1 MSAIKSIINNHLII
15 DNPPLY
21 QVGGSLGSDAPSYVE
36 RHADVQLYNA
46 LKRGEFCYVMAP
58 RQMGKSSLSVRI
70 RHQLQQEGF
79 KCSTIDMTRI
89 GSEIITPTQW
99 YKGVVAELVRG
110 FKLFGDFNFQSW
122 WHQEE
127 YLSLVQRLSNFLEDI
142 LLVKFT
148 TERIVIF
155 IDEIDTILNLPFS
168 VDDFFALIRF
178 CYNQR
183 ATNPDYN
190 RIVFAVFGVAKP
202 RDLMTG
208 KKQTPFNIGKAIEL
222 NGFEF
227 DEAYPLAK
235 GLEKTGGNPK
245 TILKEILTWTGGQ
258 PFLTQKLCQLVVD
271 SVRDGLTIAPGN
283 EASWVERIVH
293 TRIIDN
299 WKSQDE
305 PEHLRSISA
314 RLLSNNLSN
323 KYYADKLLGLYH
335 QIIAGDDVAMD
346 NSEECKELLLS
357 GLVVNQQ
364 GLLRVNNP
372 IYQAI
377 FNREWVSKQL
387 DNLLPD
393 GQKFGSSR
401 FTMSES

>member
-1 MSAIKSIINNHLII
+1 MIKNDH
-15 DNPPLY
+15 LY
-21 QVGGSLGSDAPSYVE
+21 QVGGSLASDAPSYVE
-36 RHADVQLYNA
+36 RQGDIQLYNA
-46 LKRGEFCYVMAP
+46 LKRGDFCYVMAP

-89 GSEIITPTQW
+89 GSETITPTQW

-110 FKLFGDFNFQSW
+110 FKLFGDLNFQSW

-127 YLSLVQRLSNFLEDI
+127 YLSLLQRLSNFLEDI
-142 LLVKFT
+142 LLVKFP

-155 IDEIDTILNLPFS
+155 IDEIDTILNLPFP

-183 ATNPDYN
+183 VINPDYN

-202 RDLMTG
+202 RDLITA
-208 KKQTPFNIGKAIEL
+208 KKRTPFNIGKAIEL
-222 NGFEF
+222 HGFEF
-227 DEAYPLAK
+227 HEAYPLAK
-235 GLEKTGGNPK
+235 GLEGTGGNPK
-245 TILKEILTWTGGQ
+245 TILKEILAWTGGQ

-271 SVRDGLTIAPGN
+271 SVRVGLTIAPGN
-283 EASWVERIVH
+283 EASWVQRIVH

-299 WKSQDE
+299 WESQDE
-305 PEHLRSISA
+305 PEHFRSISA
-314 RLLSNNLSN
+314 RLLSNKSN
-323 KYYADKLLGLYH
+323 KYYADKLLGLYQH
-335 QIIAGDDVAMD
+335 ILAGDDVKMD
-346 NSEECKELLLS
+346 NSQECNELLLS

-364 GLLRVNNP
+364 GWLRVNNP

-377 FNREWVSKQL
+377 FNREWVTKQL
-387 DNLLPD
+387 ENLRP
-393 GQKFGSSR
+393 
-401 FTMSES
+401 

>member
-1 MSAIKSIINNHLII
+1 MINSY
-15 DNPPLY
+15 PLY
-21 QVGGSLGSDAPSYVE
+21 QVGGSLASDAPSYVE
-36 RHADVQLYNA
+36 RQGDIQLYNA

-70 RHQLQQEGF
+70 RHQLQQEGIR
-79 KCSTIDMTRI
+79 CSTIDMTRI

-127 YLSLVQRLSNFLEDI
+127 YLSLLQQLSYFLEDI
-142 LLVKFT
+142 LLVKFP

-155 IDEIDTILNLPFS
+155 IDEIDTILNLPFP
-168 VDDFFALIRF
+168 VEDFLALIRF

-183 ATNPDYN
+183 VINPNYN
-190 RIVFAVFGVAKP
+190 RLVFALFGVAKP

-208 KKQTPFNIGKAIEL
+208 KKRTPFNIGKAIEL

-235 GLEKTGGNPK
+235 GLEETGGNAK
-245 TILKEILTWTGGQ
+245 RILKEILAWTGGQ

-271 SVRDGLTIAPGN
+271 SVRVGLTIAPGN
-283 EASWVERIVH
+283 EESWVSKIVH
-293 TRIIDN
+293 NQIIDN
-299 WKSQDE
+299 WESQDQ

-314 RLLSNNLSN
+314 RLLSNNLTN
-323 KYYADKLLGLYH
+323 KYYADKLLGLYQ
-335 QIIAGDDVAMD
+335 QILAGDDVPMD
-346 NSEECKELLLS
+346 NSQECKELLLS

-364 GLLRVNNP
+364 GWLRLNNP
-372 IYQAI
+372 IYKAI
-377 FNREWVSKQL
+377 FNAEWVSKQL
-387 DNLLPD
+387 GNLRPYA
-393 GQKFGSSR
+393 QKLASSG
-401 FTMSES
+401 FSMLHY

>member
-1 MSAIKSIINNHLII
+1 MIKNY
-15 DNPPLY
+15 PLY
-21 QVGGSLGSDAPSYVE
+21 QVGGSLASDSPSYVE
-36 RHADVQLYNA
+36 READVQLYNA

-58 RQMGKSSLSVRI
+58 RQMGKSSLAVRI
-70 RHQLQQEGF
+70 RHQLEQEGF
-79 KCSTIDMTRI
+79 KCSNIDMTRI

-122 WHQEE
+122 WHEEE
-127 YLSLVQRLSNFLEDI
+127 YFSLLQRLSNFLEDI

-148 TERIVIF
+148 TERIVIL
-155 IDEIDTILNLPFS
+155 IDEIDTILNLPFP
-168 VDDFFALIRF
+168 VEDFFALIRF

-183 ATNPDYN
+183 VINPDYN
-190 RIVFAVFGVAKP
+190 RIVFALFGVAKP

-208 KKQTPFNIGKAIEL
+208 KKRTPFNIGKAIEL

-227 DEAYPLAK
+227 HEAYPLVK
-235 GLEKTGGNPK
+235 GLEGTGGNPK

-258 PFLTQKLCQLVVD
+258 PFLTQKLCQLLLD

-283 EASWVERIVH
+283 EASWVERIVQ

-299 WKSQDE
+299 WESQDE

-323 KYYADKLLGLYH
+323 KYYADKLVGLYQ
-335 QIIAGDDVAMD
+335 QILAGDDVPMD
-346 NSEECKELLLS
+346 NSEECNELLLS

-364 GLLRVNNP
+364 GWLRVNNP

-377 FNREWVSKQL
+377 FNPEWVSKQL
-387 DNLLPD
+387 ENIRPD
-393 GQKFGSSR
+393 GQKFCYSGLSLLYC
-401 FTMSES
+401 

>member
-1 MSAIKSIINNHLII
+1 MI
-15 DNPPLY
+15 DNYLLY
-21 QVGGSLGSDAPSYVE
+21 QVGGSLASDAPSYVE
-36 RHADVQLYNA
+36 RQADLQLYNA

-70 RHQLQQEGF
+70 RHQLEQEGIR
-79 KCSTIDMTRI
+79 CSTIDMTRI
-89 GSEIITPTQW
+89 GSETITPTQW

-110 FKLFGDFNFQSW
+110 LKLFGDFNLQSW

-127 YLSLVQRLSNFLEDI
+127 YLSLLQRLSNFLEDI
-142 LLVKFT
+142 LLAKFN

-155 IDEIDTILNLPFS
+155 IDEIDTILNLPFP

-183 ATNPDYN
+183 AINPDYN

-202 RDLMTG
+202 SDLMTG
-208 KKQTPFNIGKAIEL
+208 KKRTPFNIGKAIEL

-227 DEAYPLAK
+227 HQAYPLAK
-235 GLEKTGGNPK
+235 GLEQTGGNPK
-245 TILKEILTWTGGQ
+245 TILKEILAWTGGQ

-271 SVRDGLTIAPGN
+271 SVKVGLTIAPGN

-293 TRIIDN
+293 THIIDN
-299 WKSQDE
+299 WESQDE

-314 RLLSNNLSN
+314 RLLSN
-323 KYYADKLLGLYH
+323 KYYADKLLRLYQ
-335 QIIAGDDVAMD
+335 QILAGDDVPMD
-346 NSEECKELLLS
+346 NSEQCNELLLS

-364 GLLRVNNP
+364 GWLRVNNP
-372 IYQAI
+372 IYKAI
-377 FNREWVSKQL
+377 FNPEWVTKQL
-387 DNLLPD
+387 ENLRPD
-393 GQKFGSSR
+393 GQKFCYSGLSIL
-401 FTMSES
+401 

>member
-1 MSAIKSIINNHLII
+1 MIKNY
-15 DNPPLY
+15 PLY
-21 QVGGSLGSDAPSYVE
+21 QVGGSLASDSPSYVE
-36 RHADVQLYNA
+36 RQADVQLYNA

-70 RHQLQQEGF
+70 RHQLEQEGF

-110 FKLFGDFNFQSW
+110 LKLFGHFNFQSW
-122 WHQEE
+122 WHQEK
-127 YLSLVQRLSNFLEDI
+127 YLSLLQRLSNFLEDI

-155 IDEIDTILNLPFS
+155 IDEIDTILNLPFP
-168 VDDFFALIRF
+168 VEDFLALIRF

-190 RIVFAVFGVAKP
+190 RIVFALFGVAKP
-202 RDLMTG
+202 RDLITG
-208 KKQTPFNIGKAIEL
+208 KKRTLFNIGKAIEL
-222 NGFEF
+222 HGFEF
-227 DEAYPLAK
+227 HEAYPLAK
-235 GLEKTGGNPK
+235 GLEGTGGNP
-245 TILKEILTWTGGQ
+245 TRILKEILAWTGGQ

-271 SVRDGLTIAPGN
+271 SVRVGLTIAPGN
-283 EASWVERIVH
+283 EESWVSQIVH
-293 TRIIDN
+293 NQIIDH
-299 WKSQDE
+299 WESQDE

-323 KYYADKLLGLYH
+323 KYYADKLLGRYQ
-335 QIIAGDDVAMD
+335 QILAGDDVPMD
-346 NSEECKELLLS
+346 NSEECNELLLS

-364 GLLRVNNP
+364 GRLRVNNP
-372 IYQAI
+372 IYKAI
-377 FNREWVSKQL
+377 FNREWVTKQLENLRPDSKQ
-387 DNLLPD
+387 
-393 GQKFGSSR
+393 FCYS
-401 FTMSES
+401 